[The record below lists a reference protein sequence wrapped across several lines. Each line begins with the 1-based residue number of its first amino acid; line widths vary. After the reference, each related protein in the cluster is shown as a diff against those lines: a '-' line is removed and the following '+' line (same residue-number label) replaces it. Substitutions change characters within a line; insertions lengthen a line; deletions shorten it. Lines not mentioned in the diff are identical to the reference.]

1 VTNLALAITF
11 GYLVGALPFAFLM
24 TRARGIDL
32 RQAGSRNLGTANVLR
47 TVGVAPAV
55 TVMVLDVAKGALAV
69 IVIQSVMGDLLPSIA
84 AGLAAIVGHIY
95 PFWLR
100 FRGGKGV
107 ATSAGVF
114 AVLAP
119 SATAVA
125 ALAFVITIFM
135 TRFVSAGSIVAA
147 IALAVVAGV
156 GGAPAPVFAA
166 AVLAAVIVVVRH
178 RGNIS
183 RLAAGTERRI
193 GLRT

>member
-1 VTNLALAITF
+1 MNLVLAITF
-11 GYLVGALPFAFLM
+11 GYLVGALPFAFLI

-32 RQAGSRNLGTANVLR
+32 RQAGSRNLGAANVLR

-119 SATAVA
+119 SAMAVA
-125 ALAFVITIFM
+125 ALVFVITIFM

-147 IALAVVAGV
+147 IALPVAASV

-166 AVLAAVIVVVRH
+166 AVLAAVIVIVRH
-178 RGNIS
+178 RGNMS

>member
-1 VTNLALAITF
+1 MNLALAITF

-32 RQAGSRNLGTANVLR
+32 RQAGSRNLGAANVLR
-47 TVGVAPAV
+47 TVGVAPAL

-125 ALAFVITIFM
+125 ALVFVITIFV

-147 IALAVVAGV
+147 IALG
-156 GGAPAPVFAA
+156 
-166 AVLAAVIVVVRH
+166 
-178 RGNIS
+178 
-183 RLAAGTERRI
+183 E
-193 GLRT
+193 GLLHELDLE